1 LLTAEVTSQKP
12 EAVSV
17 FNLVDAM
24 RRQRHPWM
32 VEGFQQYEMGYDI
45 IIHLLQD
52 FAKLSN

>member
-1 LLTAEVTSQKP
+1 VEVTSQKP
-12 EAVSV
+12 EAVSI
-17 FNLVDAM
+17 FKLVDAM

-52 FAKLSN
+52 FAKSSN